1 MRTHSIKFGL
11 SMLFAFIAFFTVLYV
26 LGIGQRV
33 ELFLFVGVIH
43 FFFMYLAIQKHYK
56 MYPEDLGNYMS
67 GVARGMEASVI
78 GIVGFTVFIAV
89 FLVMDATLLTRL
101 RENASMAEYLTP
113 VTISLFIVATGLM
126 SSLIGSYILTR
137 ILDISLKKQDV

>member
-1 MRTHSIKFGL
+1 
-11 SMLFAFIAFFTVLYV
+11 MLAAFIVFFYILYV

-33 ELFLFVGVIH
+33 ELFLIIGGIIH
-43 FFFMYLAIQKHYK
+43 FSFMYLAIQKHYK

-78 GIVGFTVFIAV
+78 GIVGFTVFIAI

-101 RENASMAEYLTP
+101 RENANMAAYLTP